1 MCLTPND
8 FTKFTDLLIRV
19 FRQNLPSSDCYYT
32 KPYSKCSEEDLR
44 AWAKCLVRLQ
54 GLAWLLP
61 HQSQIETSKR
71 CSKCLAFWL
80 HPQPIRGTRVELP
93 WRFLMNPRLMIW
105 HWLENKECSK
115 WMSQWTDSVS
125 PSKLASSLLTC
136 LPRSRIA
143 SAFVLSFLY
152 EVDQISFFGF
162 STLIAELFSSR
173 IREWMIYF
181 RTKIRHINENRS
193 ETIIFTSYEAEVCA
207 WWNSKFWAYSL
218 EYSLML

>member
-8 FTKFTDLLIRV
+8 ITKFTNLLIRV

-125 PSKLASSLLTC
+125 PSKLASGLLTC
-136 LPRSRIA
+136 LPRRSRIA
-143 SAFVLSFLY
+143 SAFVLSFL
-152 EVDQISFFGF
+152 
-162 STLIAELFSSR
+162 
-173 IREWMIYF
+173 M
-181 RTKIRHINENRS
+181 K
-193 ETIIFTSYEAEVCA
+193 
-207 WWNSKFWAYSL
+207 
-218 EYSLML
+218 